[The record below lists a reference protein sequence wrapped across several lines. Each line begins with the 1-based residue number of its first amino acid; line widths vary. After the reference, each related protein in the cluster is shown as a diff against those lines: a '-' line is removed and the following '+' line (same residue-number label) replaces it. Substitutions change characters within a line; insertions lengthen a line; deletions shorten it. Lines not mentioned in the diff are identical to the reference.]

1 MTFSNIH
8 SLYEMDKGTLGQ
20 FGVKALNNE
29 LNEKTLA
36 IGLTLNVLGQDCAR
50 LQQKSNVN

>member
-29 LNEKTLA
+29 LNEKTLP